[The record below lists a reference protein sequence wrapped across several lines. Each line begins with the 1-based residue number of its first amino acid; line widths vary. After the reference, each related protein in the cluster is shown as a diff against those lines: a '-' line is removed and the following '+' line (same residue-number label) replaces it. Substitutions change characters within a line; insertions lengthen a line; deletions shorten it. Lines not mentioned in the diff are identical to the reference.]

1 MKVRWKAKIA
11 YLLTAGLCL
20 AGAAD
25 IMIPVVHAQT
35 EHVQESNAVDNRCFQ
50 TLSDVS
56 TLTAADC
63 IYSVDDKDEV
73 TILKYTG
80 NAKKLIMTE
89 IDGKKITAIGDGAFE
104 EQGQLEVVQFPDTLR
119 SIGCK
124 AFYHCG
130 FQSIILPDSLETVGD
145 EAFNVCIG
153 LTQIKAGPNIRK
165 WGYHVIDQTMYT
177 DNEANWKNDILMVG
191 EQYAIEHRWEQEIIN
206 IPEGV
211 TTIADNFIIFSSELH
226 YVYMPESVKYIG
238 EGAFAC
244 CPYLKSVEFAGNDLR
259 LIGEEAFQST
269 QLEKVYLCG
278 ESLEIGA
285 RAFQNCTG
293 LKYMQIDAGHV
304 TLGQDFISDIPEG
317 RMELLVLPELTQSV
331 CDIMMDKAVSKK
343 LALTDTSAEAFES
356 VCREAGTGFLNNLEE
371 IDLPFAKQALADSS
385 LLEGNKALYQGE
397 WHLVRY
403 LIRHY
408 MEAEYIVKEG
418 ENCPYPLIGDSYCYP
433 PVGTSLINLRWDL
446 DGDGVAD
453 RLPGVVTEDITAKAL
468 YEIEEAAHDWQ
479 LIETIWITDDCD
491 SYGTA
496 KYVCL
501 NCGEHKEELATPR
514 WHDISE
520 EWTIDKEA
528 TCTKSG
534 SKSHHCK
541 RSGCNEKQD
550 VTVIPATGHKWDNGV
565 VTTEPTDETD
575 GVRTYTCSRCRETRT
590 EAIAR
595 LATPLPV
602 ITSTPQPTYPSET
615 PYPAEPSEVPR
626 PTASSDVP
634 QPGDEAKASVTPETG
649 DQTAQ
654 PLSPSGDPSDPAA
667 TPEGGEKLTGGN
679 ITNVDNTGTRKF
691 PAPIVQMQKKKE
703 GSIRYLVLRV
713 ERYQGNRVEICYKK
727 KSKASWTRLSL
738 KYNRLKKK
746 KETFKIRYLSTKG
759 SLYVRVRTWK
769 KSGGKK
775 MYSAY
780 TKQKRIS
787 LKE

>member
-1 MKVRWKAKIA
+1 
-11 YLLTAGLCL
+11 
-20 AGAAD
+20 
-25 IMIPVVHAQT
+25 MIPVVHAQI

-385 LLEGNKALYQGE
+385 LLEEHNALYQGE

-479 LIETIWITDDCD
+479 LIETIWNTDDCD
-491 SYGTA
+491 SFGMA

-501 NCGEHKEELATPR
+501 NCGEQKEELATPR

-520 EWTIDKEA
+520 EWTIDQEA

-541 RSGCNEKQD
+541 RSGCNEKEN

-565 VTTEPTDETD
+565 VTTEPTGETD
-575 GVRTYTCSRCRETRT
+575 GVRTYTCSRCGGTRT

-595 LATPLPV
+595 LATPQPV
-602 ITSTPQPTYPSET
+602 ITTTPQPTDSSGT
-615 PYPAEPSEVPR
+615 PHPAEPSGVPQ

-634 QPGDEAKASVTPETG
+634 QPGDGAKASAIPETG

-654 PLSPSGDPSDPAA
+654 PLSPSGDPSDPVA
-667 TPEGGEKLTGGN
+667 TPADGGTLPGGN
-679 ITNVDNTGTRKF
+679 STNGGNNVAKKF
-691 PAPIVQMQKKKE
+691 PAPVVQVQKKKE

-713 ERYQGNRVEICYKK
+713 QQYQGNRVEICYKK

-738 KYNRLKKK
+738 KYNRLKKR

-769 KSGGKK
+769 KSGSKK

>member
-25 IMIPVVHAQT
+25 IMIPVVHAQI

-50 TLSDVS
+50 TRSDVS

-501 NCGEHKEELATPR
+501 NCGEQKEELATPR

-520 EWTIDKEA
+520 EWTIDQEA

-541 RSGCNEKQD
+541 RSGCNEKEN

-565 VTTEPTDETD
+565 VTTEPTGETD
-575 GVRTYTCSRCRETRT
+575 GVRTYTCSRCGGTRT

-595 LATPLPV
+595 LATPQPV
-602 ITSTPQPTYPSET
+602 ITTTPQPTDSSGT
-615 PYPAEPSEVPR
+615 PHPAEPSGVPQ

-634 QPGDEAKASVTPETG
+634 QPGDGAKASAIPETG

-679 ITNVDNTGTRKF
+679 ITNVGNTGTKKF

-738 KYNRLKKK
+738 NYNRLKKK

-769 KSGGKK
+769 KNGAKK

>member
-1 MKVRWKAKIA
+1 MTVRWKAKIA
-11 YLLTAGLCL
+11 YLLTVGLCL

-25 IMIPVVHAQT
+25 IPMPAVHAQS
-35 EHVQESNAVDNRCFQ
+35 EHVQESHTVDNRCFR

-63 IYSVDDKDEV
+63 IYRVDDKDEV

-80 NAKKLIMTE
+80 SAQKLIMTK

-119 SIGCK
+119 SIGSK

-130 FQSIILPDSLETVGD
+130 FQSLILPDSLETVGD

-211 TTIADNFIIFSSELH
+211 TTIADNFIFSSSKLH

-238 EGAFAC
+238 EGAFARC
-244 CPYLKSVEFAGNDLR
+244 SYLKGVEFAGNDLR

-269 QLEKVYLCG
+269 QLEKVYLRG
-278 ESLEIGA
+278 NSIEIGA
-285 RAFQNCTG
+285 RAFQNCTQ

-317 RMELLVLPELTQSV
+317 VMELLVLPELTQSV
-331 CDIMMDKAVSKK
+331 CDIMADKAVPKK
-343 LALTDTSAEAFES
+343 LALTDTSAEAFEA
-356 VCREAGTGFLNNLEE
+356 VCRNAGTGFINNLEE
-371 IDLPFAKQALADSS
+371 IDLPFAKQEIADSS
-385 LLEGNKALYQGE
+385 LLNGENALYQGE

-403 LIRHY
+403 LVRNY
-408 MEAEYIVKEG
+408 MEAEYIVKDG
-418 ENCPYPLIGDSYCYP
+418 ETCPYPLIGDSYCYP

-446 DGDGVAD
+446 NGDGVAD
-453 RLPGVVTEDITAKAL
+453 RLPGVVTEDIKAEAL
-468 YEIEEAAHDWQ
+468 YEIEEAAHNWQ
-479 LIETIWITDDCD
+479 LIETIWKTDDCD

-520 EWTIDKEA
+520 KWTIDQEA

-565 VTTEPTDETD
+565 VTTEPTDEMD
-575 GVRTYTCSRCRETRT
+575 GVRTYTCSRCGATRT

-595 LATPLPV
+595 LATPQPV
-602 ITSTPQPTYPSET
+602 ITTTPQPTDSSGIPH
-615 PYPAEPSEVPR
+615 PAEPSGVPQ

-634 QPGDEAKASVTPETG
+634 QPGDGAKASAAPGTG

-667 TPEGGEKLTGGN
+667 TPADGGKLSGGN
-679 ITNVDNTGTRKF
+679 STNGGNTGTKRF
-691 PAPIVQMQKKKE
+691 PAPKVQVQKKKE
-703 GSIRYLVLRV
+703 GSIRYLVIRV
-713 ERYQGNRVEICYKK
+713 EQYQGNRVEIYYKK

-746 KETFKIRYLSTKG
+746 RETFIIRYLSTKG

-780 TKQKRIS
+780 TRQKRIS

>member
-25 IMIPVVHAQT
+25 IMIPVVHAQI

-385 LLEGNKALYQGE
+385 LLEEHNALYQGE

-468 YEIEEAAHDWQ
+468 YEIEEAAHDWK
-479 LIETIWITDDCD
+479 LIETIWNTDDCD
-491 SYGTA
+491 SFGMA

-501 NCGEHKEELATPR
+501 NCGEQKEELATPR

-520 EWTIDKEA
+520 EWTIDQEA

-541 RSGCNEKQD
+541 RSGCNEKEN

-565 VTTEPTDETD
+565 VTTEPTGETD
-575 GVRTYTCSRCRETRT
+575 GVRTYTCSRCGGTRT

-595 LATPLPV
+595 LATPQPV
-602 ITSTPQPTYPSET
+602 ITTTPQPTDSSGT
-615 PYPAEPSEVPR
+615 PHPAEPSGVPQ

-634 QPGDEAKASVTPETG
+634 QPGDGAKASAIPETG

-654 PLSPSGDPSDPAA
+654 PLSPSGDPSDPVA
-667 TPEGGEKLTGGN
+667 TPADGGTLPGGN
-679 ITNVDNTGTRKF
+679 STNGGNNVAKKF
-691 PAPIVQMQKKKE
+691 PAPVVQVQKKKE

-713 ERYQGNRVEICYKK
+713 QQYQGNRVEICYKK

>member
-25 IMIPVVHAQT
+25 IMIPVVHAQI

-385 LLEGNKALYQGE
+385 LLEEHNALYQGE

-418 ENCPYPLIGDSYCYP
+418 ENCPYSLIGDSYCYP

-479 LIETIWITDDCD
+479 LIETIWNTDDCD
-491 SYGTA
+491 SFGMA

-501 NCGEHKEELATPR
+501 NCGEQKEELATPR

-520 EWTIDKEA
+520 EWTIDQEA

-541 RSGCNEKQD
+541 RSGCKEKEN

-565 VTTEPTDETD
+565 VTTEPTGETD
-575 GVRTYTCSRCRETRT
+575 GVRTYTCSRCGGTRT

-595 LATPLPV
+595 LATPQPV
-602 ITSTPQPTYPSET
+602 ITTTPQPTDSSGT
-615 PYPAEPSEVPR
+615 PHPAEPSGVPQ

-634 QPGDEAKASVTPETG
+634 QPGDGAKASAIPETG

-654 PLSPSGDPSDPAA
+654 PLSPSGDPSDPVA
-667 TPEGGEKLTGGN
+667 TPADGGTLPGGN
-679 ITNVDNTGTRKF
+679 STNGGNNVAKKF
-691 PAPIVQMQKKKE
+691 PAPVVQVQKKKE

-713 ERYQGNRVEICYKK
+713 QQYQGKRVEICYKK

-738 KYNRLKKK
+738 KYNRLKKR

-769 KSGGKK
+769 KSGSKK

>member
-25 IMIPVVHAQT
+25 IMIPVVHAQI

-385 LLEGNKALYQGE
+385 LLEEHNALYQGE

-446 DGDGVAD
+446 NGDGVAD
-453 RLPGVVTEDITAKAL
+453 RLPGVVTEDITANAL

-479 LIETIWITDDCD
+479 LIETIWNTDDCD
-491 SYGTA
+491 SFGMA

-501 NCGEHKEELATPR
+501 NCGEQKEELATPR

-520 EWTIDKEA
+520 EWTIDQEA

-541 RSGCNEKQD
+541 RSGCNEKEN

-565 VTTEPTDETD
+565 VTTEPTGETD
-575 GVRTYTCSRCRETRT
+575 GVRTYTCSRCGGTRT

-595 LATPLPV
+595 LATPQPV
-602 ITSTPQPTYPSET
+602 ITTTPQPTDSSGT
-615 PYPAEPSEVPR
+615 PHPAEPSGVPQ

-634 QPGDEAKASVTPETG
+634 QPGDGAKASAIPETG

-654 PLSPSGDPSDPAA
+654 PLSPSGDPSDPVA
-667 TPEGGEKLTGGN
+667 TPADGGTLPGGN
-679 ITNVDNTGTRKF
+679 STNGGNNVAKKF
-691 PAPIVQMQKKKE
+691 PAPVVQVQKKKE

-713 ERYQGNRVEICYKK
+713 QQYQGNRVEICYKK

-738 KYNRLKKK
+738 KYNRLKKR

-769 KSGGKK
+769 KSGSKK

-787 LKE
+787 LNE

>member
-1 MKVRWKAKIA
+1 
-11 YLLTAGLCL
+11 
-20 AGAAD
+20 
-25 IMIPVVHAQT
+25 
-35 EHVQESNAVDNRCFQ
+35 
-50 TLSDVS
+50 
-56 TLTAADC
+56 
-63 IYSVDDKDEV
+63 
-73 TILKYTG
+73 
-80 NAKKLIMTE
+80 
-89 IDGKKITAIGDGAFE
+89 
-104 EQGQLEVVQFPDTLR
+104 
-119 SIGCK
+119 
-124 AFYHCG
+124 
-130 FQSIILPDSLETVGD
+130 
-145 EAFNVCIG
+145 
-153 LTQIKAGPNIRK
+153 
-165 WGYHVIDQTMYT
+165 
-177 DNEANWKNDILMVG
+177 
-191 EQYAIEHRWEQEIIN
+191 
-206 IPEGV
+206 
-211 TTIADNFIIFSSELH
+211 
-226 YVYMPESVKYIG
+226 
-238 EGAFAC
+238 
-244 CPYLKSVEFAGNDLR
+244 
-259 LIGEEAFQST
+259 
-269 QLEKVYLCG
+269 
-278 ESLEIGA
+278 
-285 RAFQNCTG
+285 
-293 LKYMQIDAGHV
+293 
-304 TLGQDFISDIPEG
+304 
-317 RMELLVLPELTQSV
+317 MELLVLPELTQSV
-331 CDIMMDKAVSKK
+331 CDIMMDKAMSKK
-343 LALTDTSAEAFES
+343 LALTDTSAEAFET

-446 DGDGVAD
+446 DGDGVTD

-479 LIETIWITDDCD
+479 LIETIWKTDDCD

-501 NCGEHKEELATPR
+501 NCGEQKEELATPR
-514 WHDISE
+514 
-520 EWTIDKEA
+520 
-528 TCTKSG
+528 
-534 SKSHHCK
+534 
-541 RSGCNEKQD
+541 
-550 VTVIPATGHKWDNGV
+550 GHKWDNGV

-615 PYPAEPSEVPR
+615 PYPAEPSEVPQ

-634 QPGDEAKASVTPETG
+634 QPGDGVKASVTPETG

-679 ITNVDNTGTRKF
+679 ITNVGNTGTKKF

>member
-25 IMIPVVHAQT
+25 IMIPVVHAQI

-501 NCGEHKEELATPR
+501 NCGEQKE
-514 WHDISE
+514 
-520 EWTIDKEA
+520 
-528 TCTKSG
+528 
-534 SKSHHCK
+534 
-541 RSGCNEKQD
+541 
-550 VTVIPATGHKWDNGV
+550 
-565 VTTEPTDETD
+565 
-575 GVRTYTCSRCRETRT
+575 
-590 EAIAR
+590 
-595 LATPLPV
+595 
-602 ITSTPQPTYPSET
+602 
-615 PYPAEPSEVPR
+615 
-626 PTASSDVP
+626 
-634 QPGDEAKASVTPETG
+634 
-649 DQTAQ
+649 
-654 PLSPSGDPSDPAA
+654 
-667 TPEGGEKLTGGN
+667 
-679 ITNVDNTGTRKF
+679 
-691 PAPIVQMQKKKE
+691 
-703 GSIRYLVLRV
+703 
-713 ERYQGNRVEICYKK
+713 
-727 KSKASWTRLSL
+727 
-738 KYNRLKKK
+738 
-746 KETFKIRYLSTKG
+746 
-759 SLYVRVRTWK
+759 
-769 KSGGKK
+769 
-775 MYSAY
+775 
-780 TKQKRIS
+780 
-787 LKE
+787 

>member
-331 CDIMMDKAVSKK
+331 CDIMMDKAMSKK
-343 LALTDTSAEAFES
+343 LALTDTSAEAFET
-356 VCREAGTGFLNNLEE
+356 VCREAGTRFLNNLEE

-501 NCGEHKEELATPR
+501 NCGEQKEELATPR

-520 EWTIDKEA
+520 EWTIDQEA

-541 RSGCNEKQD
+541 RSGCNEKEN

-565 VTTEPTDETD
+565 VTTEPTGETD
-575 GVRTYTCSRCRETRT
+575 GVRTYTCSRCGGTRT

-595 LATPLPV
+595 LATPQPV
-602 ITSTPQPTYPSET
+602 ITSTPQPTDSSGT
-615 PYPAEPSEVPR
+615 SHPAEPSGVPQ
-626 PTASSDVP
+626 PTVSSDVP
-634 QPGDEAKASVTPETG
+634 QPGDGVKASVTPETG

-679 ITNVDNTGTRKF
+679 ITNVDNTGTKKF

>member
-25 IMIPVVHAQT
+25 IMIPVVHAQI

-63 IYSVDDKDEV
+63 IYSVDDKDKV

-385 LLEGNKALYQGE
+385 LLEEHNALYQGE

-479 LIETIWITDDCD
+479 LIETIWNTDDCD
-491 SYGTA
+491 SFGMA

-501 NCGEHKEELATPR
+501 NCGEQKEELATPR

-520 EWTIDKEA
+520 EWTIDQEA

-541 RSGCNEKQD
+541 RSGCNEKEN

-565 VTTEPTDETD
+565 VTTEPTGETD
-575 GVRTYTCSRCRETRT
+575 GVRTYTCSRCGGTRT

-595 LATPLPV
+595 LATPQPV
-602 ITSTPQPTYPSET
+602 ITTTPQPTDSSGT
-615 PYPAEPSEVPR
+615 PHPAEPSGVPQ

-634 QPGDEAKASVTPETG
+634 QPGDGAKASAIPETG

-654 PLSPSGDPSDPAA
+654 PLSPSGDPSDPVA
-667 TPEGGEKLTGGN
+667 TPADGGTLPGGN
-679 ITNVDNTGTRKF
+679 STNGGNNVAKKF
-691 PAPIVQMQKKKE
+691 PAPVVQVQKKKE

-713 ERYQGNRVEICYKK
+713 QQYQGNRVEICYKK

>member
-25 IMIPVVHAQT
+25 IMIPVVHAQI

-385 LLEGNKALYQGE
+385 LLEEHNALYQGE

-479 LIETIWITDDCD
+479 LIETIWNTDDCD
-491 SYGTA
+491 SFGMA

-501 NCGEHKEELATPR
+501 NCGEQKEELATPR

-520 EWTIDKEA
+520 EWTIDQEA

-541 RSGCNEKQD
+541 RSGCNEKEN

-565 VTTEPTDETD
+565 VTTEPTGETD
-575 GVRTYTCSRCRETRT
+575 GVRTYTCSRCGGTRT

-595 LATPLPV
+595 LATPQPV
-602 ITSTPQPTYPSET
+602 ITTTPQPTDSSGT
-615 PYPAEPSEVPR
+615 PHPAEPSGVPQ

-634 QPGDEAKASVTPETG
+634 QPGDGAKASAIPETG

-654 PLSPSGDPSDPAA
+654 PLSPSGDPSDPVA
-667 TPEGGEKLTGGN
+667 TPADGGTLPGGN
-679 ITNVDNTGTRKF
+679 STNGGNNVAKKF
-691 PAPIVQMQKKKE
+691 PAPVVQVQKKKE

-713 ERYQGNRVEICYKK
+713 QQYQGNRVEICYKK

-738 KYNRLKKK
+738 KYNRLKKR

-769 KSGGKK
+769 KSGSKK

>member
-25 IMIPVVHAQT
+25 IMIPVVHAQI

-385 LLEGNKALYQGE
+385 LLEEHNALYQGE

-479 LIETIWITDDCD
+479 LIETIWNTDDCD
-491 SYGTA
+491 SFGMA

-501 NCGEHKEELATPR
+501 NCGEQKEELATPR

-520 EWTIDKEA
+520 EWTIDQEA

-541 RSGCNEKQD
+541 RSGCNEKEN

-565 VTTEPTDETD
+565 VTTEPTGETD
-575 GVRTYTCSRCRETRT
+575 GVRTYTCSRCGGTRT

-595 LATPLPV
+595 LATPQPV
-602 ITSTPQPTYPSET
+602 ITITPQPTDSSGT
-615 PYPAEPSEVPR
+615 PHPAEPSGVPQ

-634 QPGDEAKASVTPETG
+634 QPGDGAKASAIPETG

-654 PLSPSGDPSDPAA
+654 PLSPSGDPSDPVA
-667 TPEGGEKLTGGN
+667 TPADGGTLPGGN
-679 ITNVDNTGTRKF
+679 STNGGNNVAKKF
-691 PAPIVQMQKKKE
+691 PAPVVQVQKKKE

-713 ERYQGNRVEICYKK
+713 QQYQGNRVEICYKK

-738 KYNRLKKK
+738 KYNRLKKR

-769 KSGGKK
+769 KSGSKK

>member
-565 VTTEPTDETD
+565 VTTEPTEETD

-615 PYPAEPSEVPR
+615 PYPAEPSEVPQ

-679 ITNVDNTGTRKF
+679 ITNVDNTGTRTF

-703 GSIRYLVLRV
+703 GSIRYLVIRV

>member
-25 IMIPVVHAQT
+25 IPMPAVHAQS
-35 EHVQESNAVDNRCFQ
+35 EHVQESSAVDKRCFR

-63 IYSVDDKDEV
+63 IYSVNDKDEV

-80 NAKKLIMTE
+80 SAKKLIMTE

-119 SIGCK
+119 SIGSK

-130 FQSIILPDSLETVGD
+130 FQSLILPDSLETVGD

-191 EQYAIEHRWEQEIIN
+191 EQYAIEYRWEQEIIN

-211 TTIADNFIIFSSELH
+211 TTIADNFIFSSSKLH

-244 CPYLKSVEFAGNDLR
+244 CPYLKGVEFAGNDLR

-269 QLEKVYLCG
+269 QLEKVYLRG
-278 ESLEIGA
+278 NSIEIGA
-285 RAFQNCTG
+285 RAFQNCTQ

-317 RMELLVLPELTQSV
+317 VMELLVLPELTQSV
-331 CDIMMDKAVSKK
+331 CDIMADQTVPKK

-371 IDLPFAKQALADSS
+371 IDLPFAKQALTDSS
-385 LLEGNKALYQGE
+385 LLEGKNALYQGE

-403 LIRHY
+403 LVRNY
-408 MEAEYIVKEG
+408 MEAEYVVKDKET
-418 ENCPYPLIGDSYCYP
+418 CPYPLIGDSYCYP

-446 DGDGVAD
+446 NGDGVAD
-453 RLPGVVTEDITAKAL
+453 RLPGVVTEDITANAL

-479 LIETIWITDDCD
+479 LIETIWNTDDCD
-491 SYGTA
+491 SFGMA

-501 NCGEHKEELATPR
+501 NCGEQKEELATPR

-520 EWTIDKEA
+520 EWTIDQEA

-541 RSGCNEKQD
+541 RSGCNEKEN

-565 VTTEPTDETD
+565 VTTEPTGETD
-575 GVRTYTCSRCRETRT
+575 GVRTYTCSRCGGTRT

-595 LATPLPV
+595 LATPQPV
-602 ITSTPQPTYPSET
+602 ITSTPQPTDPPVTSH
-615 PYPAEPSEVPR
+615 PAEPSGVPQ
-626 PTASSDVP
+626 PTASSDVS
-634 QPGDEAKASVTPETG
+634 QPGDGAKASAIPGNG

-654 PLSPSGDPSDPAA
+654 PLSPSEDPSDPAA
-667 TPEGGEKLTGGN
+667 TPVDGGKLPGGN
-679 ITNVDNTGTRKF
+679 STNGGNNVAKKF
-691 PAPIVQMQKKKE
+691 PAPVVQVQKKKE

-713 ERYQGNRVEICYKK
+713 QQYQGNRVEICYKK

-769 KSGGKK
+769 KSGSKK

>member
-25 IMIPVVHAQT
+25 IMIPVVHAQI

-479 LIETIWITDDCD
+479 LIETIWNTDDCD
-491 SYGTA
+491 SFGMA

-501 NCGEHKEELATPR
+501 NCGEQKEELATPR

-520 EWTIDKEA
+520 EWTIDQEA

-541 RSGCNEKQD
+541 RSGCNEKEN

-565 VTTEPTDETD
+565 VTTEPTGETD
-575 GVRTYTCSRCRETRT
+575 GVRTYTCSRCGGTRT

-595 LATPLPV
+595 LATPQPV
-602 ITSTPQPTYPSET
+602 ITTTPQPTDSSGT
-615 PYPAEPSEVPR
+615 PHPAEPSGVPQ

-634 QPGDEAKASVTPETG
+634 QPGDGAKASAIPETG

-654 PLSPSGDPSDPAA
+654 PLSPSGDPSDPVA
-667 TPEGGEKLTGGN
+667 TPADGGTLPGGN
-679 ITNVDNTGTRKF
+679 STNGGNNVAKKF
-691 PAPIVQMQKKKE
+691 PAPVVQVQKKKE

-713 ERYQGNRVEICYKK
+713 QQYQGNRVEICYKK

-738 KYNRLKKK
+738 KYNRLKKR

-769 KSGGKK
+769 KSGSKK

>member
-25 IMIPVVHAQT
+25 IMIPVVHAQI

-385 LLEGNKALYQGE
+385 LLEEHNALYQGE

-418 ENCPYPLIGDSYCYP
+418 ENCPYSLIGDSYCYP

-479 LIETIWITDDCD
+479 LIETIWNTDDCD
-491 SYGTA
+491 AFGMA

-501 NCGEHKEELATPR
+501 NCGEQKEELATPR

-520 EWTIDKEA
+520 EWTIDQEA

-541 RSGCNEKQD
+541 RSGCNEKEN

-565 VTTEPTDETD
+565 VTTEPTGETD
-575 GVRTYTCSRCRETRT
+575 GVRTYTCSRCGGTRT

-595 LATPLPV
+595 LATPQPV
-602 ITSTPQPTYPSET
+602 ITTTPQPTDSSGT
-615 PYPAEPSEVPR
+615 PHPAEPSGVPQ

-634 QPGDEAKASVTPETG
+634 QPGDGAKASAIPETG

-654 PLSPSGDPSDPAA
+654 PLSPSGDPSDPVA
-667 TPEGGEKLTGGN
+667 TPADGGTLPGGN
-679 ITNVDNTGTRKF
+679 STNGGNNVAKKF
-691 PAPIVQMQKKKE
+691 PAPVVQVQKKKE

-713 ERYQGNRVEICYKK
+713 QQYQGKRVEICYKK

-738 KYNRLKKK
+738 KYNRLKKR

-769 KSGGKK
+769 KSGSKK

>member
-25 IMIPVVHAQT
+25 IMIPVVHAQI

-403 LIRHY
+403 LIHHY

-615 PYPAEPSEVPR
+615 PYPAEPSEVPQ

-634 QPGDEAKASVTPETG
+634 QPGDGVKASVTPETG

-654 PLSPSGDPSDPAA
+654 PLSPSGDLSDPAA

>member
-25 IMIPVVHAQT
+25 IMIPVVHAQI

-385 LLEGNKALYQGE
+385 LLEEHNALYQGE

-479 LIETIWITDDCD
+479 LIETIWNTDDCD
-491 SYGTA
+491 SFGMA

-501 NCGEHKEELATPR
+501 NCGEQKEELATPR

-520 EWTIDKEA
+520 EWTIDQEA

-541 RSGCNEKQD
+541 RSGCNEKEN

-565 VTTEPTDETD
+565 VTTEPTGETD
-575 GVRTYTCSRCRETRT
+575 GVRTYTCSRCGGTRT

-595 LATPLPV
+595 LATPQPV
-602 ITSTPQPTYPSET
+602 ITTTPQPTDSSGT
-615 PYPAEPSEVPR
+615 PHPAEPSGVPQ

-634 QPGDEAKASVTPETG
+634 QPGDGAKASAIPETG

-654 PLSPSGDPSDPAA
+654 PLSPSGDPSDPVA
-667 TPEGGEKLTGGN
+667 TPADGGTLPGGN
-679 ITNVDNTGTRKF
+679 STNGGNNVAKKF
-691 PAPIVQMQKKKE
+691 PAPVVQVQKKKE

-713 ERYQGNRVEICYKK
+713 QQYQGNQVEICYKK

>member
-25 IMIPVVHAQT
+25 IMIPVVHAQI

-385 LLEGNKALYQGE
+385 LLEEHNALYQGE

-479 LIETIWITDDCD
+479 LIETIWNTDDCD
-491 SYGTA
+491 SFGMA

-501 NCGEHKEELATPR
+501 NCGEQKEELATPR

-520 EWTIDKEA
+520 EWTIDQEA

-541 RSGCNEKQD
+541 RSGCNEKEN

-565 VTTEPTDETD
+565 VTTEPTGETD
-575 GVRTYTCSRCRETRT
+575 GVRTYTCSRCGGTRT

-595 LATPLPV
+595 LATPQPV
-602 ITSTPQPTYPSET
+602 ITTTPQPTDSSGT
-615 PYPAEPSEVPR
+615 PHPAEPSGVPQ

-634 QPGDEAKASVTPETG
+634 QPGDGAKASAIPETG

-654 PLSPSGDPSDPAA
+654 PLSPSGDPSDPVA
-667 TPEGGEKLTGGN
+667 TPADGGTLPGGN
-679 ITNVDNTGTRKF
+679 STNGGNNVAKKF
-691 PAPIVQMQKKKE
+691 PAPVVQVQKKKE

-713 ERYQGNRVEICYKK
+713 QQYQGNRVEICYKK

-738 KYNRLKKK
+738 KYNRLKKR

>member
-20 AGAAD
+20 AGVAD

-35 EHVQESNAVDNRCFQ
+35 EHVQESNAVDKRCFR

-211 TTIADNFIIFSSELH
+211 TTIADNFIFFSSELH

-238 EGAFAC
+238 EGAFAR
-244 CPYLKSVEFAGNDLR
+244 CPYLKGVEFAGNDLR

-269 QLEKVYLCG
+269 QLEKVYLRG
-278 ESLEIGA
+278 NSIEIGA
-285 RAFQNCTG
+285 RAFQNCTR

-317 RMELLVLPELTQSV
+317 VMELLVLPELTQSV
-331 CDIMMDKAVSKK
+331 CDIMADKTVPKK
-343 LALTDTSAEAFES
+343 LALTATSAEAFEA
-356 VCREAGTGFLNNLEE
+356 VCRNAGTGFINNLEE
-371 IDLPFAKQALADSS
+371 IDLPFAKQEIADSS
-385 LLEGNKALYQGE
+385 LLNGENAFYQGE

-403 LIRHY
+403 LVRNY
-408 MEAEYIVKEG
+408 MEAEYIVKDKET
-418 ENCPYPLIGDSYCYP
+418 CPYPLIGDSYCYP

-446 DGDGVAD
+446 NGDGVAD
-453 RLPGVVTEDITAKAL
+453 RLPGVVTEDITANAL

-479 LIETIWITDDCD
+479 LVETIWNTDDCD
-491 SYGTA
+491 SFGMA

-501 NCGEHKEELATPR
+501 NCGEQKEEVATPR

-520 EWTIDKEA
+520 EWTIDQEA

-565 VTTEPTDETD
+565 VTTEPTEETD
-575 GVRTYTCSRCRETRT
+575 GVRTYTCSRCGGTRT

-595 LATPLPV
+595 LATPQPV
-602 ITSTPQPTYPSET
+602 ITTTPQPTDSSGT
-615 PYPAEPSEVPR
+615 PHPAEPSGVPQ

-634 QPGDEAKASVTPETG
+634 QPGDGAKASAIPETG

-654 PLSPSGDPSDPAA
+654 PLSPSGDPSDPVA
-667 TPEGGEKLTGGN
+667 TPADGGTLPGGN
-679 ITNVDNTGTRKF
+679 STNGGNNVAKKF
-691 PAPIVQMQKKKE
+691 PAPVVQVQKKKE

-713 ERYQGNRVEICYKK
+713 QQYQGNRVEICYKK

>member
-25 IMIPVVHAQT
+25 IMIPVVHAQI
-35 EHVQESNAVDNRCFQ
+35 EHVQESNAVDNRCFR

-130 FQSIILPDSLETVGD
+130 FQSIILPDSMETVGD

-385 LLEGNKALYQGE
+385 LLEEHNALYQGE

-501 NCGEHKEELATPR
+501 NCGEQKEELATPR

-520 EWTIDKEA
+520 EWTIDQEA

-541 RSGCNEKQD
+541 RSGCNEKEN

-565 VTTEPTDETD
+565 VTTEPTGETD
-575 GVRTYTCSRCRETRT
+575 GVRTYTCSRCGGTRT

-595 LATPLPV
+595 LATPQPV
-602 ITSTPQPTYPSET
+602 ITSTPQPTDSSGT
-615 PYPAEPSEVPR
+615 SHPAEPSGVPQ
-626 PTASSDVP
+626 PTVSSDVP
-634 QPGDEAKASVTPETG
+634 QPTDGTQASVTPETG

-679 ITNVDNTGTRKF
+679 ITNVGNTGTKKF

>member
-211 TTIADNFIIFSSELH
+211 TTIADNFIFFSSELH

-317 RMELLVLPELTQSV
+317 GMELLVLPELTQSV

-343 LALTDTSAEAFES
+343 LALTDISAEAFES

-385 LLEGNKALYQGE
+385 LLEEHNALYQGE

-501 NCGEHKEELATPR
+501 NCGEQKEELATPR
-514 WHDISE
+514 
-520 EWTIDKEA
+520 
-528 TCTKSG
+528 
-534 SKSHHCK
+534 
-541 RSGCNEKQD
+541 
-550 VTVIPATGHKWDNGV
+550 GHKWDNGV

-595 LATPLPV
+595 LATPLPE

-615 PYPAEPSEVPR
+615 PYPAEPSEVPQ

-634 QPGDEAKASVTPETG
+634 QPGDGVKASVAPETG

-679 ITNVDNTGTRKF
+679 ITNVGNTGSKKF

>member
-25 IMIPVVHAQT
+25 IMIPVVHAQI

-385 LLEGNKALYQGE
+385 LLEEHNALYQGE

-479 LIETIWITDDCD
+479 LIETIWNTDDCD
-491 SYGTA
+491 SFGMA

-501 NCGEHKEELATPR
+501 NCGEQKEELATPR

-520 EWTIDKEA
+520 EWTIDQEA

-541 RSGCNEKQD
+541 RSGCNEKEN

-565 VTTEPTDETD
+565 VTTEPTGETD
-575 GVRTYTCSRCRETRT
+575 GVRTYTCSRCGGTRT

-595 LATPLPV
+595 LATPQPV
-602 ITSTPQPTYPSET
+602 ITTTPQPTDSSGT
-615 PYPAEPSEVPR
+615 PHPAEPSGVPQ

-634 QPGDEAKASVTPETG
+634 QPGDGAKASAIPETG

-654 PLSPSGDPSDPAA
+654 PLSPSGDPSDPVA
-667 TPEGGEKLTGGN
+667 TPADGGTLPGGN
-679 ITNVDNTGTRKF
+679 STNGGNNVAKKF
-691 PAPIVQMQKKKE
+691 PAPVVQVQKKKE

-713 ERYQGNRVEICYKK
+713 QQYQGNRVEICYKK

>member
-25 IMIPVVHAQT
+25 IMIPVVHAQI

-385 LLEGNKALYQGE
+385 LLEEHNALYQGE

-433 PVGTSLINLRWDL
+433 PVG
-446 DGDGVAD
+446 VAD

-479 LIETIWITDDCD
+479 LIETIWNTDDCD
-491 SYGTA
+491 SFGMA

-501 NCGEHKEELATPR
+501 NCGEQKEELATPR

-520 EWTIDKEA
+520 EWTIDQEA

-541 RSGCNEKQD
+541 RSGCNEKEN

-565 VTTEPTDETD
+565 VTTEPTGETD
-575 GVRTYTCSRCRETRT
+575 GVRTYTCSRCGGTRT

-595 LATPLPV
+595 LATPQPV
-602 ITSTPQPTYPSET
+602 ITTTPQPTDSSGT
-615 PYPAEPSEVPR
+615 PHPAEPSGVPQ

-634 QPGDEAKASVTPETG
+634 QPGDGAKASAIPETG

-654 PLSPSGDPSDPAA
+654 PLSPSGDPSDPVA
-667 TPEGGEKLTGGN
+667 TPADGGTLPGGN
-679 ITNVDNTGTRKF
+679 STNGGNNVAKKF
-691 PAPIVQMQKKKE
+691 PAPVVQVQKKKE

-713 ERYQGNRVEICYKK
+713 QQYQGNRVEICYKK

-738 KYNRLKKK
+738 KYNRLKKR

-769 KSGGKK
+769 KSGSKK

>member
-1 MKVRWKAKIA
+1 M
-11 YLLTAGLCL
+11 
-20 AGAAD
+20 
-25 IMIPVVHAQT
+25 
-35 EHVQESNAVDNRCFQ
+35 
-50 TLSDVS
+50 
-56 TLTAADC
+56 
-63 IYSVDDKDEV
+63 
-73 TILKYTG
+73 
-80 NAKKLIMTE
+80 
-89 IDGKKITAIGDGAFE
+89 
-104 EQGQLEVVQFPDTLR
+104 VQFPDTLR

-385 LLEGNKALYQGE
+385 LLEEHNALYQGE

-501 NCGEHKEELATPR
+501 NCGEQKEELATPR
-514 WHDISE
+514 W
-520 EWTIDKEA
+520 
-528 TCTKSG
+528 
-534 SKSHHCK
+534 
-541 RSGCNEKQD
+541 
-550 VTVIPATGHKWDNGV
+550 HKWDNGV

-615 PYPAEPSEVPR
+615 PYPAEPSEVPQ

-634 QPGDEAKASVTPETG
+634 QPGDGVKASVTPEIG

-679 ITNVDNTGTRKF
+679 ITNVDNTGTKKF

-703 GSIRYLVLRV
+703 GSIRYLVIRV

>member
-35 EHVQESNAVDNRCFQ
+35 EHVQESNAVDNRCFR

-211 TTIADNFIIFSSELH
+211 TTIADNFIFFSSELH

-238 EGAFAC
+238 EGAFAR

-317 RMELLVLPELTQSV
+317 GMELLVLPELTQSV
-331 CDIMMDKAVSKK
+331 CDIMMDKAMSKK
-343 LALTDTSAEAFES
+343 LALTDTSAEAFET

-501 NCGEHKEELATPR
+501 NCGEQKEELATPR

-520 EWTIDKEA
+520 EWTIDQEA

-541 RSGCNEKQD
+541 RSGCNEKEN

-615 PYPAEPSEVPR
+615 PYPAEPSEVPQ

-634 QPGDEAKASVTPETG
+634 QPGDGVKASVTPETG

-679 ITNVDNTGTRKF
+679 ITNVDNTGTKKF

>member
-25 IMIPVVHAQT
+25 IMIPVVPAQT
-35 EHVQESNAVDNRCFQ
+35 EHVQESNAVDKRCFR

-63 IYSVDDKDEV
+63 IYSVNDKDEV

-211 TTIADNFIIFSSELH
+211 TTIADNFIFFSSELH

-293 LKYMQIDAGHV
+293 LKHMQIDAGHV

-317 RMELLVLPELTQSV
+317 GMELLVLPELTKSV
-331 CDIMMDKAVSKK
+331 CDIMTDKAVSKK

-385 LLEGNKALYQGE
+385 LLEGNNALYQGE

-408 MEAEYIVKEG
+408 MEGEYIVKDG

-446 DGDGVAD
+446 DGDSVAD

-468 YEIEEAAHDWQ
+468 YEIEESAHDWQ
-479 LIETIWITDDCD
+479 LVETIWKTDDCD

-520 EWTIDKEA
+520 EWTIDQEA

-575 GVRTYTCSRCRETRT
+575 GVRTYTCSRCGGTRT

-595 LATPLPV
+595 LVTPQPV
-602 ITSTPQPTYPSET
+602 ITTTPQPTDSSGT
-615 PYPAEPSEVPR
+615 PHPAEPSGVPQ

-634 QPGDEAKASVTPETG
+634 QPGDGAKASAIPGTG

-667 TPEGGEKLTGGN
+667 TPADGGKLPGGN
-679 ITNVDNTGTRKF
+679 ITNDGNTGTKKF
-691 PAPIVQMQKKKE
+691 PAPIVQVQKKKE

-713 ERYQGNRVEICYKK
+713 LQYQGNRVEICYKK

>member
-35 EHVQESNAVDNRCFQ
+35 EHVQESNAVDNRCFR

-565 VTTEPTDETD
+565 VTTEPTEETD

-615 PYPAEPSEVPR
+615 PYPAEPSEVPQ

-634 QPGDEAKASVTPETG
+634 QPGDGVKASVTPETG

>member
-25 IMIPVVHAQT
+25 IMIPVVHAQI
-35 EHVQESNAVDNRCFQ
+35 EHVQKSNAVDNRCFQ

-385 LLEGNKALYQGE
+385 LLEEHNALYQGE

-479 LIETIWITDDCD
+479 LIETIWNTDDCD
-491 SYGTA
+491 SFGMA

-501 NCGEHKEELATPR
+501 NCGEQKEELATPR

-520 EWTIDKEA
+520 EWTIDQEA

-541 RSGCNEKQD
+541 RSGCNEKEN

-565 VTTEPTDETD
+565 VTTEPTGETD
-575 GVRTYTCSRCRETRT
+575 GVRTYTCSRCGGTRT

-595 LATPLPV
+595 LATPQPV
-602 ITSTPQPTYPSET
+602 ITTTPQPTDSSGT
-615 PYPAEPSEVPR
+615 PHPAEPSGVPQ

-634 QPGDEAKASVTPETG
+634 QPGDGAKASAIPETG

-654 PLSPSGDPSDPAA
+654 PLSPSGDPSDPVA
-667 TPEGGEKLTGGN
+667 TPADGGTLPGGN
-679 ITNVDNTGTRKF
+679 STNGGNNVAKKF
-691 PAPIVQMQKKKE
+691 PAPVVQVQKKKE

-713 ERYQGNRVEICYKK
+713 QQYQGNRVEICYKK

-738 KYNRLKKK
+738 KYNRLKKR

-769 KSGGKK
+769 KSGSKK

>member
-25 IMIPVVHAQT
+25 IMIPVVHAQI

-479 LIETIWITDDCD
+479 LIETIWNTDDCD
-491 SYGTA
+491 SFGMA

-501 NCGEHKEELATPR
+501 NCGEQKEELATPR

-520 EWTIDKEA
+520 EWTIDQEA

-541 RSGCNEKQD
+541 RSGCNEKEN

-565 VTTEPTDETD
+565 VTTEPTGETD
-575 GVRTYTCSRCRETRT
+575 GVRTYTCSRCGGTRT

-595 LATPLPV
+595 LATPQPV
-602 ITSTPQPTYPSET
+602 ITTTPQPTDSSGT
-615 PYPAEPSEVPR
+615 PHPAEPSGVPQ

-634 QPGDEAKASVTPETG
+634 QPGDGAKASAIPETG

-654 PLSPSGDPSDPAA
+654 PLSPSGDPSDPVA
-667 TPEGGEKLTGGN
+667 TPADGGTLPGGN
-679 ITNVDNTGTRKF
+679 STNGGNNVAKKF
-691 PAPIVQMQKKKE
+691 PAPVVQVQKKKE

-713 ERYQGNRVEICYKK
+713 QQYQGNRVEICYKK

>member
-25 IMIPVVHAQT
+25 IMIPVVHAQI

-385 LLEGNKALYQGE
+385 LLEEHNALYQG
-397 WHLVRY
+397 
-403 LIRHY
+403 
-408 MEAEYIVKEG
+408 
-418 ENCPYPLIGDSYCYP
+418 
-433 PVGTSLINLRWDL
+433 
-446 DGDGVAD
+446 
-453 RLPGVVTEDITAKAL
+453 
-468 YEIEEAAHDWQ
+468 
-479 LIETIWITDDCD
+479 
-491 SYGTA
+491 
-496 KYVCL
+496 
-501 NCGEHKEELATPR
+501 
-514 WHDISE
+514 
-520 EWTIDKEA
+520 
-528 TCTKSG
+528 
-534 SKSHHCK
+534 
-541 RSGCNEKQD
+541 
-550 VTVIPATGHKWDNGV
+550 
-565 VTTEPTDETD
+565 
-575 GVRTYTCSRCRETRT
+575 
-590 EAIAR
+590 
-595 LATPLPV
+595 
-602 ITSTPQPTYPSET
+602 
-615 PYPAEPSEVPR
+615 
-626 PTASSDVP
+626 
-634 QPGDEAKASVTPETG
+634 
-649 DQTAQ
+649 
-654 PLSPSGDPSDPAA
+654 
-667 TPEGGEKLTGGN
+667 
-679 ITNVDNTGTRKF
+679 
-691 PAPIVQMQKKKE
+691 
-703 GSIRYLVLRV
+703 
-713 ERYQGNRVEICYKK
+713 
-727 KSKASWTRLSL
+727 
-738 KYNRLKKK
+738 
-746 KETFKIRYLSTKG
+746 
-759 SLYVRVRTWK
+759 
-769 KSGGKK
+769 
-775 MYSAY
+775 
-780 TKQKRIS
+780 
-787 LKE
+787 